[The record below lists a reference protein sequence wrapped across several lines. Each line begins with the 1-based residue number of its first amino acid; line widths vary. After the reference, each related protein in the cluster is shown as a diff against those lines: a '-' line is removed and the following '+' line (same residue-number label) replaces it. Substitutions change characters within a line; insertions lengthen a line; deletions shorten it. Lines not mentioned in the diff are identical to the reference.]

1 MIPRYER
8 QLLPVGVL
16 VSGRGTNLQA
26 ILDSSKAG
34 LIPAEVRVVIS
45 NHKGAMALRRA
56 KEARV
61 PSFVVTSREFGQWPS
76 CRRPYERKIVEILK
90 NFGVE
95 LVVLAGYDRL
105 VGEEML
111 NAFPGRII
119 NIHPSLLPAFP
130 GLHAQRQA
138 LEYGVKIAGCSV
150 FFVDDSVDGGPII
163 LQAAVSVLDDDDEET
178 LSARIL
184 REEHRILCEA
194 VRLFAEGRLEIQG
207 RRVRILP

>member
-1 MIPRYER
+1 MIPRSDR
-8 QLLPVGVL
+8 IPLGVL

-26 ILDSSKAG
+26 VLDGTRAG
-34 LIPAEVRVVIS
+34 LVPAEVRVVIS
-45 NHKGAMALRRA
+45 NHRGAMALSRA
-56 KEARV
+56 REAGV
-61 PSFVVTSREFGQWPS
+61 PSFVITSRQFGRWPD
-76 CRRPYERKIVEILK
+76 CRGPYERKIVEVLR

-111 NAFPGRII
+111 NAFGGRLI

-138 LEYGVKIAGCSV
+138 LEYGVKVAGCSV
-150 FFVDDSVDGGPII
+150 FFVDESVDGGPII
-163 LQAAVSVLDDDDEET
+163 LQAAVPVLEDDDEET

-184 REEHRILCEA
+184 KEEHRILCEA
-194 VRLFAEGRLEIQG
+194 IKLFAEGRLIIEG
-207 RRVRILP
+207 RRVRILK